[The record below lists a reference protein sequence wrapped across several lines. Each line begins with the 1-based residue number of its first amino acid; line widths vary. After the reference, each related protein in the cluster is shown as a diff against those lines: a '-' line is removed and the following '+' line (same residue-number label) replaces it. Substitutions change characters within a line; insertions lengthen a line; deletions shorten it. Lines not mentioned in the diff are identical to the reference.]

1 MQRSSTIFFTVVM
14 FLFSSGAL
22 AGQVYRSVDEEGR
35 VTYSDKPP
43 PSAADVEEVE
53 VQPAPSG
60 ARQREGMERV
70 RRMESQADELGE
82 ARARRTPPQPEQK
95 PAEEVQPTEVIQ
107 TYDDAS
113 LDPYERARRREALK
127 QRAGER
133 PAQLPAQRPGRRPA
147 TGPGGGGRGR

>member
-70 RRMESQADELGE
+70 SRSRSPRRKSSRPRSSRPMTTRLWTRMN
-82 ARARRTPPQPEQK
+82 ARGGARP
-95 PAEEVQPTEVIQ
+95 
-107 TYDDAS
+107 
-113 LDPYERARRREALK
+113 
-127 QRAGER
+127 
-133 PAQLPAQRPGRRPA
+133 
-147 TGPGGGGRGR
+147 